1 MYLIKHT
8 VNMTLHHFA
17 SRTFYLQ
24 QNILFNN
31 CH

>member
-1 MYLIKHT
+1 
-8 VNMTLHHFA
+8 MTLHHFA